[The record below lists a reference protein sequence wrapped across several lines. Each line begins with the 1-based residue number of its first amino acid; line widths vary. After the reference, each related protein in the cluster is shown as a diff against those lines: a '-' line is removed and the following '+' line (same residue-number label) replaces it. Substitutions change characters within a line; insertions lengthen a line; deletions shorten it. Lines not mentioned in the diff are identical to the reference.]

1 MIEVIPA
8 IDLIDG
14 QCVRLTQGDYSTRKS
29 YGSRPEE
36 LARQYEDLG
45 FRSLH
50 LVDLDGARSKHV
62 VNLPVLE
69 KIASATNLTVDFGG
83 GIKTDA
89 DIEAAF
95 GAGAAMVTV
104 GSLAVTDP
112 GLFHGWLARYGSG
125 RIILGADAKDGKV
138 CINGWEET
146 SRKELLPFLR
156 DFWAAGVTQVLCTDI
171 SRDGMLSGSAVG
183 LYRELMAANPACRLI
198 ASGGVSGID
207 DLRAL
212 DASGVPAVVVGK
224 AIYEGRLDLEAVSRE
239 FNH

>member
-14 QCVRLTQGDYSTRKS
+14 RCVRLTRGDYATRKD
-29 YGSRPEE
+29 YDGRPEE
-36 LARQYEDLG
+36 LARQFEDLG
-45 FRSLH
+45 FKRLH

-69 KIASATNLTVDFGG
+69 KIASSTRLEIDFGG

-89 DIEAAF
+89 DIGAAF

-112 GLFHGWLARYGSG
+112 SLFGRWLATYGSG

-146 SRKELLPFLR
+146 SREDLLPFLR
-156 DFWAAGVTQVLCTDI
+156 GFWAAGVTQVLCTDI
-171 SRDGMLSGSAVG
+171 SRDGMLSGPAVR
-183 LYRELMAANPACRLI
+183 LYRELLDANPACRLI
-198 ASGGVSGID
+198 ASGGVGGID

-212 DASGVPAVVVGK
+212 DTCGLPAVVVGK
-224 AIYEGRLDLEAVSRE
+224 AIYEGRIDLAAVSRE